1 MRTLREPMFEQM
13 CRNCFRKRI
22 HKYTRTYI
30 RLQNRMEGEFLC
42 MQLFEGQEQTP
53 YLNVIEVKPLVS

>member
-1 MRTLREPMFEQM
+1 M
-13 CRNCFRKRI
+13 CVLPESLYLSKCVETVFGKEYTHTRI
-22 HKYTRTYI
+22 YI

-53 YLNVIEVKPLVS
+53 YLNVIEVKPLVT